1 MAGLIIA
8 GAVTLAAIGI
18 WSMCVVAGDADSR
31 MEELMKRKEQND
43 RYERM

>member
-8 GAVTLAAIGI
+8 GVVTLVVIGI

-31 MEELMKRKEQND
+31 MEELMKRKEQNERD
-43 RYERM
+43 ERM